1 MRHWI
6 FQSSPKRYRIVE
18 AISQVHKHDNR
29 MVWHTQASR
38 APNIHI
44 DDRVYIWVSSPIAA
58 LVGTAEVETEPDF
71 MTEPAWEKAL
81 WIRPDSGPKPS
92 RQVGL
97 RIIQILAERIPRR
110 AIKSNSVLAGNSF
123 FQDRPLAI
131 GTNFPLTL
139 DEATELDRMIDGCQR
154 GGALLGTAPRF

>member
-71 MTEPAWEKAL
+71 MTEPAFEAGRL
-81 WIRPDSGPKPS
+81 EDNTNPGRTDSSK
-92 RQVGL
+92 RNK
-97 RIIQILAERIPRR
+97 E
-110 AIKSNSVLAGNSF
+110 
-123 FQDRPLAI
+123 
-131 GTNFPLTL
+131 
-139 DEATELDRMIDGCQR
+139 
-154 GGALLGTAPRF
+154 